1 MTSPDEMRRT
11 TRQVPPLAVPRR
23 RLVSRVLATPPS
35 GLCLIA
41 TPPGYGGTT
50 LMALVEAA
58 SPEPTVWVDV
68 AGRGGGDPLRFW
80 HRLLEGLGAAGV
92 DAAAEAARRLTTPGP
107 GGVPD
112 AVGDAARPGEGA
124 VAETLRVVSDAGPLL
139 LLVDDL
145 DSSRHAALA
154 AQLLDFAEGQPSTC
168 RLVVRTRHG
177 SSLGLA
183 HMVSSGRLVVLG
195 AHDLALDDAEAR
207 ELVGVLAP
215 RLSADRRD
223 SVVDVCDGWVTA
235 LVAALRVVAADPEE
249 EPTEWLLGGG
259 LDPLFDDEVAH
270 LGSEEAELLAATC
283 VLEVLTPQACDA
295 LRGRGD
301 SHLLLGRLDASQT
314 MLTRRRGRTASFRV
328 HPLFAGYLRRRLQL
342 TGPTALADA
351 HRNAADWFIG
361 HGDVERAIGH
371 QLEAGDVG
379 AAMGTLAQHLAPLLD
394 AGKAELVRSWYS
406 ATGGPHVDQR
416 HRHLLGAAWAEAIAG
431 NLDGAEQQLHLILDA
446 VDQLSRESERQGV
459 ETAAAATPAAEELE
473 ESSREWLLA
482 EASLLRG
489 LLDGWRG
496 YPARSCQSVDR
507 ARRHYGDAW
516 ERMAHQSSAFLL
528 VRTLLWSG
536 RTPEAKELL
545 AVAARRPQTKDYYR
559 QLAIPALRALV
570 AAQEGRSHR
579 SLTLARQAVSALER
593 VGPLGRFDGCDAA
606 LAEATAAVDL
616 DQPDTADAAANSVV
630 ARGMEHGHVTYHLL
644 GLLALVAARGARAD
658 LAGARIL
665 LEEARLLLRT
675 QAPGSDL
682 TTRVDMADVSLCLE
696 FGELERVRALATK
709 MPDCFEKDM
718 ALLRLDRRHP
728 PEVLQLRRL
737 KPQTPRQLVDQRLL
751 LATSFVVARPAEA
764 EAHLLAA
771 AEMAYELGLHRALVG
786 WPEELHVAAERVARR
801 QASEAVT
808 RLLWVARA
816 PRLVPA
822 QPMAALSTGDHRLLA
837 ALVTATSNADLA
849 DDLGIS
855 INTVKTRLRR
865 LYAKL
870 GVHGRDEAV
879 RRAREAGI
887 LR

>member
-1 MTSPDEMRRT
+1 MMASPGESRRA
-11 TRQVPPLAVPRR
+11 RRRVPPLALPRH
-23 RLVSRVLATPPS
+23 RLVARVLASPPS
-35 GLCLIA
+35 SLCLIA

-50 LMALVEAA
+50 LLGLVAA
-58 SPEPTVWVDV
+58 AATEPTVWVDV
-68 AGRGGGDPLRFW
+68 GDRDDKEPLRFW
-80 HRLLEGLGAAGV
+80 HRLLRGLEPAGV
-92 DAAAEAARRLTTPGP
+92 DVAEAVERLGTPGA
-107 GGVPD
+107 GDVGN
-112 AVGDAARPGEGA
+112 AVGDPAWPDEDA
-124 VAETLRVVSDAGPLL
+124 VAQALRVVSDAGPLL

-145 DSSRHAALA
+145 DTSRHGALA

-168 RLVVRTRHG
+168 RLVVRTRRG
-177 SSLGLA
+177 SGLGLA
-183 HMVSSGRLVVLG
+183 HLVSSGRLVVLG
-195 AHDLALDDAEAR
+195 AHDLSLDDAEAR
-207 ELVGVLAP
+207 ELVGLLAP
-215 RLSADRRD
+215 RLPADRRD
-223 SVVDVCDGWVTA
+223 SVVTVCDGWVTA
-235 LVAALRVVAADPEE
+235 LVAALRMVASDPEE
-249 EPTEWLLGGG
+249 DPTEWLLGGG

-283 VLEVLTPQACDA
+283 VLDVLTPQACDA

-314 MLTRRRGRTASFRV
+314 MLTRKRAHGATFRL

-342 TGPTALADA
+342 MGPTALADA
-351 HRNAADWFIG
+351 HRRAAQWFLG

-371 QLEAGDVG
+371 QLEAGDIA
-379 AAMGTLAQHLAPLLD
+379 AAMSTLAQHLAPLLD
-394 AGKAELVRSWYS
+394 AGKADLVRTWYS

-431 NLDGAEQQLHLILDA
+431 NVEGAEQQLHLVLDA
-446 VDQLSRESERQGV
+446 VDHLSRESERQGDDS
-459 ETAAAATPAAEELE
+459 ALATPVTDVLE
-473 ESSREWLLA
+473 ESSREWLLT

-489 LLDGWRG
+489 LLEGWRG
-496 YPARSCQSVDR
+496 YPARSRQSVER

-545 AVAARRPQTKDYYR
+545 TTAARRPQTKDYFR

-579 SLTLARQAVSALER
+579 SLALARQAASALER

-616 DQPDTADAAANSVV
+616 DQLDAADAAADSVA
-630 ARGMEHGHVTYHLL
+630 ARGMEYGHVSYHLL
-644 GLLALVAARGARAD
+644 GLLALVASRGARAD
-658 LAGARIL
+658 LAGARL
-665 LEEARLLLRT
+665 HLEEARLLLRT
-675 QAPGSDL
+675 HAPGSDL
-682 TTRVDMADVSLCLE
+682 AARVDLAEVCLSLEL
-696 FGELERVRALATK
+696 GELDRVRALAARL
-709 MPDCFEKDM
+709 PECFEKEM
-718 ALLRLDRRHP
+718 ALLRLERRHP
-728 PEVLQLRRL
+728 PKLVQLRRL
-737 KPQTPRQLVDQRLL
+737 RAVTPRQMVDQRML
-751 LATSFVVARPAEA
+751 LAASSLVARPAEA

-771 AEMAYELGLHRALVG
+771 AETAYELGMHRALVG
-786 WPEELHVAAERVARR
+786 WPEELHVAAERVAR
-801 QASEAVT
+801 QHASEAMT

-816 PRLVPA
+816 PRLVPV

-879 RRAREAGI
+879 RRARDAGL